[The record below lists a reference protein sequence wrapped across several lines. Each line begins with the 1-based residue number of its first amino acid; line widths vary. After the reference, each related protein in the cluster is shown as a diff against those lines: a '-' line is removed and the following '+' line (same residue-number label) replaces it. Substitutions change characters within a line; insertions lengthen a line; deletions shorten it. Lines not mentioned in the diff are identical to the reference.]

1 MSIFA
6 CRPLQA
12 SLLAAIISTAPFATH
27 QGHAAA
33 QAPDTQTLTDA
44 YVYLLGRALVVRQEV
59 GDLKEKGVRFNTIK
73 YNPLGSADFVNP
85 NFDVAYL
92 EAWFAVDENS
102 AVILDV
108 PDIKDRYHT
117 AQILDEWGEV
127 IANINDRTMPTKP
140 FGRFALVSPGS
151 KVKLPA
157 DVMPIILHSDKAK
170 MLGRVE
176 LKGDPEGAAKL
187 QHAFK
192 VSVIGKPKIAKPPAL
207 APFENKSLIGVELF
221 DNADGLLASALD
233 VAPNAAELQAKV
245 HAVAN
250 YVALGKD
257 ARAAVADQLKTIV
270 PNFQKNVLATTAPYK
285 NHWLCGAFGGN
296 YSTKFE
302 QRTAA
307 NYAGIWANNP
317 AEAIYFPASRDADEK
332 LLDGS
337 KNYVIHFPADALPD
351 SVVDAYWSVILV
363 SVPDYRVIPNDL
375 KRYNFNSYSDLK
387 KEPDGSL
394 KIAIGPKPVAGVAD
408 SNWLP
413 SADGKPFSLTFRT
426 YVPKDVVKRCEWTPA
441 PVTEVK

>member
-1 MSIFA
+1 MFVALNPIK
-6 CRPLQA
+6 PLTLA
-12 SLLAAIISTAPFATH
+12 TAVALSLTSAAGALAAPVAPNSE
-27 QGHAAA
+27 
-33 QAPDTQTLTDA
+33 TLTDA

-92 EAWFAVDENS
+92 EAWFAVDEHS
-102 AVILDV
+102 AAILEV
-108 PDIKDRYHT
+108 PDIEGRYYT

-127 IANINDRTMPTKP
+127 IANINERTMPSKP
-140 FGRFALVSPGS
+140 FGKFALVSPNS
-151 KVKLPA
+151 KVKLPK
-157 DVMPIILHSDKAK
+157 DVMPIILHSNKAK

-176 LKGDPEGAAKL
+176 LKGDPQGAEKL

-207 APFENKSLIGVELF
+207 AAFDNKSLIGVDLF
-221 DNADGLLASALD
+221 DNANGLLASALD

-250 YVALGKD
+250 YVSSGKD
-257 ARAAVADQLKTIV
+257 ARAAVTDQLKTIV
-270 PNFQKNVLATTAPYK
+270 PKFQEDVLTKTAPYK

-296 YSTKFE
+296 YGTKFE

-317 AEAIYFPASRDADEK
+317 AEAIYFPASRDSNEK

-337 KNYVIHFPADALPD
+337 KNYVIHFPADALPEK
-351 SVVDAYWSVILV
+351 VVDAYWSVILV

-394 KIAIGPKPVAGVAD
+394 KIAIGPKPVAGVAE

-413 SADGKPFSLTFRT
+413 SAQGKPFSLTFRT

-441 PVTEVK
+441 PVTEVN